1 MTNPTKAALY
11 ARVSTEE
18 QATEGYSIKA
28 QIGEIENYAKNNNME
43 IVARYVDEG
52 VSGKSISGRPKMKQ
66 MLKDIDANLFNT
78 IIVYKIDRISRKSKD
93 SMEIAERCEQA
104 NISLISLR
112 ENFDYATPMG
122 KMVFQM
128 MSNISEFERNVIVE
142 RAKMGM
148 IQRAKEGYYNGGRVL
163 GYDSI
168 NKELVINEEEA
179 HVIRLIF
186 DYAEQD
192 LGYKAIVSRINT
204 MGYKT
209 KRGHDFSINTIKQI
223 LDNPI
228 YIGKIRFNM
237 YENWAEKHRNGKN
250 EDYILVDG
258 KHEAIIEQEQWDRV
272 QQFRKK
278 RSVKPA
284 RSNKPYILN
293 GLVRCPKCGYGMV
306 SASSKGSKGKRYRY
320 YVCGQFHNKGSKACS
335 AHSIRA
341 DLAEQQV
348 MEELKRIVS
357 EPYVLNQIID
367 NVNVKRRDAL
377 TPINDEI
384 KVLQS
389 KLNKVEVRIN
399 NITEQLMD
407 DPSLVAIFKPK
418 LKGLTQEQQDFQNR
432 IEALNSELGEC
443 DTTPID
449 AQALHHL
456 LSNFEKV
463 MQDANPE
470 RQKALLRLFIKNIQ
484 ISKEAPRGIGR
495 HIEKINLHF
504 DFTMEGLEEQSL
516 ELLDAVGMDY
526 IEPVESWMLEKKD
539 GKMLSE
545 MMDSLN
551 ILPLKD
557 VRFPPINPKPPI
569 NLLQQ
574 HQPHQLMWKRHLRK
588 GQRIITPL
596 LHRLTNPK

>member
-1 MTNPTKAALY
+1 MSLNNRAVIY

-18 QATEGYSIKA
+18 QASKGHSIEA
-28 QIGEIENYAKNNNME
+28 QIEEIKEYAKQRNME
-43 IVARYVDEG
+43 IVEEYIDEG
-52 VSGKSISGRPKMKQ
+52 VSGKNISGRPEMKR
-66 MLKDIDANLFNT
+66 LLRDLDSGTFKVV
-78 IIVYKIDRISRKSKD
+78 IVYKFDRVARRSKD
-93 SMEIAERCEQA
+93 AMEIADRCETE
-104 NISLISLR
+104 NISLISCK
-112 ENFDYATPMG
+112 EDFDITTPEG
-122 KMVFQM
+122 KMMFQI
-128 MSNISEFERNVIVE
+128 MSNFAEFERNTIID
-142 RAKMGM
+142 RLKMGM
-148 IQRAKEGYYNGGRVL
+148 NQRAKKGLFNGGRVL
-163 GYDSI
+163 GYDSV
-168 NKELVINEEEA
+168 NKHLVVNEEES

-192 LGYKAIVSRINT
+192 LGYKAIVSRINA

-209 KRGHDFSINTIKQI
+209 KRGNDFSINTIKTI

-228 YIGKIRFNM
+228 YIGVIRYNKHQD
-237 YENWAEKHRNGKN
+237 WAEKRRKGKN
-250 EDYILVDG
+250 EYHTLSNG
-258 KHEAIIEQEQWDRV
+258 KHEPIISPEQWEKV
-272 QQFRKK
+272 QQIRKK

-320 YVCGQFHNKGSKACS
+320 YVCGLFHNKGSKACS

-341 DLAEQQV
+341 DYAEQQV

-357 EPYVLNQIID
+357 EPYVLNKIID
-367 NVNVKRRDAL
+367 NVNEQRSDAK

-418 LKGLTQEQQDFQNR
+418 LKGLTEEQQDFQNR
-432 IEALNSELGEC
+432 LEALNSELGEC

-463 MQDANPE
+463 MQDADPE
-470 RQKALLRLFIKNIQ
+470 RQKALLRLIINNIQ

-574 HQPHQLMWKRHLRK
+574 NQPHHLMRKRHL
-588 GQRIITPL
+588 
-596 LHRLTNPK
+596 

>member
-18 QATEGYSIKA
+18 QATVGYSIQA
-28 QIGEIENYAKNNNME
+28 QISEIEAYARKNELE
-43 IVARYVDEG
+43 IVERYVDEG
-52 VSGKSISGRPKMKQ
+52 FSGKNISGRPQMKQ
-66 MLKDIDANLFNT
+66 LIKDIDTNKFST
-78 IIVYKIDRISRKSKD
+78 IIVYKIDRISRKTKD
-93 SMEIAERCEQA
+93 ALEISDQCEQG
-104 NISLISLR
+104 NISLISVT
-112 ENFDYATPMG
+112 EPFDFATSLG
-122 KMVFQM
+122 KFVYQMV
-128 MSNISEFERNVIVE
+128 SNVSELERNMIVA
-142 RAKMGM
+142 RGKMGM

-163 GYDSI
+163 GYDSV

-179 HVIRLIF
+179 HVVRLIF

-209 KRGHDFSINTIKQI
+209 KRGYDFSINTIKTI

-228 YIGKIRFNM
+228 YIGQIRYNK
-237 YENWAEKHRNGKN
+237 YQDWAEKHRKGINK
-250 EDYILVDG
+250 DYIISKG
-258 KHEAIIEQEQWDRV
+258 KHEPIISQEQWDRV

-306 SASSKGSKGKRYRY
+306 SASSKGSKGKKYRY
-320 YVCGQFHNKGSKACS
+320 YVCGLFHNKGSKACS

-367 NVNVKRRDAL
+367 NVNEQRSDAK

-418 LKGLTQEQQDFQNR
+418 LKGLTEEQGDFQNR
-432 IEALNSELGEC
+432 LEALNSELGEC

-463 MQDANPE
+463 MQDADPE
-470 RQKALLRLFIKNIQ
+470 RQKALFRLIIKNIQ

-557 VRFPPINPKPPI
+557 VRFPPHNPKSPVH
-569 NLLQQ
+569 LL
-574 HQPHQLMWKRHLRK
+574 
-588 GQRIITPL
+588 
-596 LHRLTNPK
+596 